1 MGLKCMHFL
10 EEFFNKYT
18 VRPLHQSVPHLRVQ
32 PKVDAKQC
40 FQSLA
45 GNLQMWRAHYALFY
59 SMLRKRFEYPGILVS
74 AGVLKRI
81 ARRQPRTI
89 VSFGKVQSNTQIFNC
104 MRVQGSTVSAWM
116 IPKFQK
122 VSRIKKLIYSSM
134 RKKKSEETWCSL
146 FHLFSSHQSYSPGM
160 WQISPSYSQY

>member
-59 SMLRKRFEYPGILVS
+59 SMLRKRFQYPGILVS

-81 ARRQPRTI
+81 TRRQLRTI
-89 VSFGKVQSNTQIFNC
+89 VKFREGPKLYSDFQLHEGSRVNC
-104 MRVQGSTVSAWM
+104 LCMNDTKIS
-116 IPKFQK
+116 
-122 VSRIKKLIYSSM
+122 
-134 RKKKSEETWCSL
+134 KSE
-146 FHLFSSHQSYSPGM
+146 
-160 WQISPSYSQY
+160 